1 MAAVNDIKIKSD
13 KSMDALKKYRFV
25 SAVFL
30 ILLAAVLY
38 RSFSHSGFRYD
49 APKLASQS
57 FEGSNIVTEE
67 QIPGF
72 QNALIID
79 LNNSE
84 ILKDRFSEI
93 TLKVN
98 PDSILDK
105 KNIRRILK
113 NKGPVILVSSEN
125 TISARIWM
133 LLSQKGL
140 KNIFILSEEKDFE
153 VLKNKF
159 RPDTLSMPELI

>member
-1 MAAVNDIKIKSD
+1 
-13 KSMDALKKYRFV
+13 MDTFKKNRFV

-30 ILLAAVLY
+30 ILFVAVLY

-49 APKLASQS
+49 APKLAGQS
-57 FEGSNIVTEE
+57 FQGSNIVTEE

-72 QNALIID
+72 QNALIIN

-84 ILKDRFSEI
+84 ILKDKYSEF

-98 PDSILDK
+98 PDSILEK
-105 KNIRRILK
+105 KNIRRIIK
-113 NKGPVILVSSEN
+113 NRGPVILVSSEN
-125 TISARIWM
+125 SISARIWM
-133 LLSQKGL
+133 LLSQKGI

-153 VLKNKF
+153 VLKNKEAVSL
-159 RPDTLSMPELI
+159 D

>member
-1 MAAVNDIKIKSD
+1 MAAVNEIKTKQD
-13 KSMDALKKYRFV
+13 KSMENLKKYRFV

-30 ILLAAVLY
+30 FLLAAVLY
-38 RSFSHSGFRYD
+38 RSFNHSVFRYD
-49 APKLASQS
+49 APKLAGLS
-57 FEGSNIVTEE
+57 FQGSNIVTED

-79 LNNSE
+79 LNNPE
-84 ILKDRFSEI
+84 ILKDKYSES

-98 PDSILDK
+98 PDSILEK
-105 KNIRRILK
+105 KNIRRIIK
-113 NKGPVILVSSEN
+113 NRGPVILVSSEN

-133 LLSQKGL
+133 LLSQKGI

-159 RPDTLSMPELI
+159 RPDTLSVPELI

>member
-1 MAAVNDIKIKSD
+1 MET
-13 KSMDALKKYRFV
+13 LKKYRFV
-25 SAVFL
+25 SAVFI

-49 APKLASQS
+49 APKLAGQS
-57 FEGSNIVTEE
+57 FQGSNIVTEE

-84 ILKDRFSEI
+84 ILKDKYSEF

-98 PDSILDK
+98 PDSILEK
-105 KNIRRILK
+105 KSIRRIIK

-125 TISARIWM
+125 AISARVWM
-133 LLSQKGL
+133 ILSQKGI

-159 RPDTLSMPELI
+159 RPDTLSAPELI

>member
-1 MAAVNDIKIKSD
+1 MET
-13 KSMDALKKYRFV
+13 LKKYRFV
-25 SAVFL
+25 SAVFI

-38 RSFSHSGFRYD
+38 RSFSNSGFRYD
-49 APKLASQS
+49 APKLAGQS
-57 FEGSNIVTEE
+57 FQGSNIVTEE

-84 ILKDRFSEI
+84 ILKDKYSEF

-98 PDSILDK
+98 PDSILEK
-105 KNIRRILK
+105 KCIRRILK
-113 NKGPVILVSSEN
+113 NQGPVILVSSEN
-125 TISARIWM
+125 ATSARVWM
-133 LLSQKGL
+133 ILSQKGI

-159 RPDTLSMPELI
+159 RPDTLSAPELI

>member
-1 MAAVNDIKIKSD
+1 
-13 KSMDALKKYRFV
+13 MDTFKKNRFV

-30 ILLAAVLY
+30 ILFVAVLY

-49 APKLASQS
+49 APKLAGQS
-57 FEGSNIVTEE
+57 FQGSNIVTEE

-72 QNALIID
+72 QNALIIN

-84 ILKDRFSEI
+84 ILKDKYSEF

-98 PDSILDK
+98 PDSILEK
-105 KNIRRILK
+105 KNIRRIIK
-113 NKGPVILVSSEN
+113 NRGPVILVSSEN
-125 TISARIWM
+125 SISARIWM
-133 LLSQKGL
+133 LLSQKGI

-159 RPDTLSMPELI
+159 RPDTLSVPELI

>member
-1 MAAVNDIKIKSD
+1 MN
-13 KSMDALKKYRFV
+13 ALKKYRFV
-25 SAVFL
+25 SGVFL
-30 ILLAAVLY
+30 ILLTAVLY

-49 APKLASQS
+49 APRLAGQS
-57 FEGSNIVTEE
+57 FQGINIISEQ

-72 QNALIID
+72 QDALIID
-79 LNNSE
+79 MSNSE
-84 ILKDRFSEI
+84 VLKDRYSEI
-93 TLKVN
+93 TLKVR

-105 KNIRRILK
+105 KNIRRMLK
-113 NKGPVILVSSEN
+113 NKGPVILVSSES

-159 RPDTLSMPELI
+159 RTDTLSIPELI